1 MSEEEALDCKEKRTP
16 TDTDD
21 QQDQPYAPRD
31 PADLLL
37 SSYYYDLPEELIA
50 QDALEKRD
58 ASRMMIL
65 KDGLP
70 AQHLHIGDI
79 VDFLNPGD
87 CLVINNSK
95 VIPARLFG
103 HLPGKTSDI
112 ECLLIRELEA
122 RTWRCL
128 AKPGRKL
135 QIGRRIIFKED
146 ELEAEVID
154 IEEDGARILRFEFDG
169 IWEERLAELGHI
181 PLPPYI
187 HHDLADPDR
196 YQTVYAKYDGSVAAP
211 TAGLHFTT
219 ELLSQIVAKGVR
231 LAPVCL
237 HVGIGTFRPVKENKI
252 TDHLMHTEAYE
263 VPSETAAII
272 NETKANAGR
281 VVCVGTTSCR
291 TIETAF
297 DESSGQIRSGLGES
311 QLFIYPG
318 YRFKIMDALLT
329 NFHLPES
336 SLLMLVS
343 AFYGREDILDAY
355 KLAVAE
361 RYRFYSLGDCMLIL
375 GNKHLKERD

>member
-1 MSEEEALDCKEKRTP
+1 MF
-16 TDTDD
+16 
-21 QQDQPYAPRD
+21 
-31 PADLLL
+31 L

-58 ASRMMIL
+58 ASRMMVL

-70 AQHLHIGDI
+70 PKHLHIGDI
-79 VDFLNPGD
+79 ADFLNPGD

-112 ECLLIRELEA
+112 ECLLIRELA
-122 RTWRCL
+122 PRTWRCL

-135 QIGRRIIFKED
+135 QLGRRIIFKEN
-146 ELEAEVID
+146 ELEAEVIN
-154 IEEDGARILRFEFDG
+154 IEEDGARILRFEFEG
-169 IWEERLAELGHI
+169 IWEQRLAELGHI

-187 HHDLADPDR
+187 HHDLADPNR

-211 TAGLHFTT
+211 TAGLHFTP
-219 ELLSQIVAKGVR
+219 ELLAKIEAKGIR
-231 LAPVCL
+231 LAQVCL
-237 HVGIGTFRPVKENKI
+237 HVGIGTFRPVKEDKI
-252 TDHLMHTEAYE
+252 TDHQMHTEAYE
-263 VPSETAAII
+263 VTPETAAII
-272 NETKANAGR
+272 NDTKAKGGR

-297 DESSGQIRSGLGES
+297 DENSGKIKSGLGES

-318 YRFKIMDALLT
+318 YRFKLMDALLT

-343 AFYGREDILDAY
+343 AFYGREEILAAY
-355 KLAVAE
+355 REAVAE

-375 GNKHLKERD
+375 GNANLKERD